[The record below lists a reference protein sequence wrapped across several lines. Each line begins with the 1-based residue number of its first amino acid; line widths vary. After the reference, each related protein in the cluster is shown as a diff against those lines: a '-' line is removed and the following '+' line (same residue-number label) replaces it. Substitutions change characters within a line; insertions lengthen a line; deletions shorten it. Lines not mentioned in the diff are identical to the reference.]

1 MAAAT
6 ATGIDPTASA
16 ARRRVAVAC
25 GLAIL
30 LCAAGGLAAWN
41 AGWFGRP
48 IDPRLVE
55 LRLFQDELVKK
66 YPPEQGPKNVI
77 EAAERAAAVGQ
88 FMLKVQAL
96 PAELRPEAMRGGAA
110 VMMQAMNAKMNTY
123 FALPREQRQAFLDGE
138 IAQQELM
145 RKAFAAGQSMMKIA
159 GMGKTAGQGGPAD
172 GRPMGPGG
180 GSIEDRN
187 RMRKGIIDRTS
198 PQQRSRF
205 SEYTGSLERRR
216 HERGLP
222 PMPFGP

>member
-1 MAAAT
+1 MAT
-6 ATGIDPTASA
+6 ATATDPPASGPH
-16 ARRRVAVAC
+16 RRVAVAC

-30 LCAAGGLAAWN
+30 LAAAGVLAAWQ
-41 AGWFGRP
+41 AGWFGRAV
-48 IDPRLVE
+48 DPRLVE
-55 LRLFQDELVKK
+55 LRVFRDGLVKK

-77 EAAERAAAVGQ
+77 EAAERAAAMGQ
-88 FMLKVQAL
+88 FMIKVQAL
-96 PAELRPEAMRGGAA
+96 PAELRPVAMREGAA
-110 VMMQAMNAKMNTY
+110 VMMQAMNTKMNTY

-159 GMGKTAGQGGPAD
+159 GMGKPAGQGGPAD
-172 GRPMGPGG
+172 GRPFGPGGG

-205 SEYTGSLERRR
+205 SEYTAALERRR

>member
-1 MAAAT
+1 MTSAT
-6 ATGIDPTASA
+6 ATGPTDSGTS
-16 ARRRVAVAC
+16 RRVALAC
-25 GLAIL
+25 GLAVL
-30 LCAAGGLAAWN
+30 LGAAAILAAWW
-41 AGWFGRP
+41 AGWFGRAV
-48 IDPRLVE
+48 DPRLVE
-55 LRLFQDELVKK
+55 LRAFQDELVRK
-66 YPPEQGPKNVI
+66 YPPEKGPKNVL

-88 FMLKVQAL
+88 FMMKVQAL

-110 VMMQAMNAKMNTY
+110 VMLRAMNAKMDNY

-145 RKAFAAGQSMMKIA
+145 RKAFAAGQSMMKMA
-159 GMGKTAGQGGPAD
+159 GAGKPAGQGGPAD
-172 GRPMGPGG
+172 GRPFGPGG

-205 SEYTGSLERRR
+205 SEYTAALERRR
-216 HERGLP
+216 QEKGLP